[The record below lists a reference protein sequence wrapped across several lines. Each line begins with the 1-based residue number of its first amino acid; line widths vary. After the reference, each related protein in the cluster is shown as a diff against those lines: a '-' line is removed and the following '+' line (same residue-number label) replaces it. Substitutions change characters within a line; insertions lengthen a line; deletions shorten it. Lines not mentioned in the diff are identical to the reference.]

1 MQTAIR
7 LILQSDKQRITQ
19 AIIQDKMIKDNLKD
33 DLAGSDVKQQ
43 LDNIFKE
50 NLNLAGKFDFSQIA
64 TLTTEINNAN
74 RIFIIAAGRSGFSM
88 RSTAMRL
95 MHLGLNVFFVG
106 DTTTPA
112 ISKGDLLIA
121 ASGSGTTSSIVRAA
135 EKSVSAGATVVALS
149 TNAISPLAALAKHI
163 ILIPAA
169 EKEDH
174 GGDLSKQYAGS
185 LFEQFLLLLLDA
197 VFQSLWKIDG
207 TPAEELWKRHA
218 NME

>member
-1 MQTAIR
+1 MVKENTTIDAQP
-7 LILQSDKQRITQ
+7 
-19 AIIQDKMIKDNLKD
+19 
-33 DLAGSDVKQQ
+33 SDVKHQ
-43 LDNIFKE
+43 LENILKE
-50 NLNLAGKFDFSQIA
+50 NFNLASKMDYSQIPA
-64 TLTTEINNAN
+64 LITEINNAN

-95 MHLGLNVFFVG
+95 MHLGLQVFFVG

-112 ISKGDLLIA
+112 ISKGDLLLA
-121 ASGSGTTSSIVRAA
+121 ASGSGTTSTIVRAA
-135 EKSVSAGATVVALS
+135 EKSVSAGATVVAIS
-149 TNAISPLAALAKHI
+149 TNASSPLSALAKHVI
-163 ILIPAA
+163 IIPAA

-174 GGDLSKQYAGS
+174 GGNLSIQYAGS

>member
-1 MQTAIR
+1 MV
-7 LILQSDKQRITQ
+7 
-19 AIIQDKMIKDNLKD
+19 KDNTQVG
-33 DLAGSDVKQQ
+33 AQTSDVKLQME
-43 LDNIFKE
+43 NILNE
-50 NLNLAGKFDFSQIA
+50 NLNLASKMDYSQIP
-64 TLTTEINNAN
+64 TLITEINNAN
-74 RIFIIAAGRSGFSM
+74 RIFIIAAGRSGLSM

-95 MHLGLNVFFVG
+95 MHLGLQVFFVG

-112 ISKGDLLIA
+112 ISKGDLLLA
-121 ASGSGTTSSIVRAA
+121 ASGSGTTSTIVRAA
-135 EKSVSAGATVVALS
+135 EKSVGAGATVVALS
-149 TNAISPLAALAKHI
+149 TNATSPLSALAKHVI
-163 ILIPAA
+163 IIPAA

-174 GGDLSKQYAGS
+174 GGNLSIQYAGS

>member
-1 MQTAIR
+1 MV
-7 LILQSDKQRITQ
+7 
-19 AIIQDKMIKDNLKD
+19 KDNTEV
-33 DLAGSDVKQQ
+33 GTQPSDIKQQ
-43 LDNIFKE
+43 LDNILKE
-50 NLNLAGKFDFSQIA
+50 NYNLANKLDYSNIA
-64 TLTTEINNAN
+64 TLITAINTAN

-112 ISKGDLLIA
+112 ITKGDLLIA
-121 ASGSGTTSSIVRAA
+121 ASGSGTTSIIVRAA
-135 EKSVSAGATVVALS
+135 QKSISAGATVVALS
-149 TNAISPLAALAKHI
+149 TNPTSPLAAFATHVI
-163 ILIPAA
+163 IIPAA
-169 EKEDH
+169 EKQDH
-174 GGDLSKQYAGS
+174 DGEISIQYAGS
-185 LFEQFLLLLLDA
+185 LFEQFLLLLFDA

>member
-1 MQTAIR
+1 MVKENTAIDA
-7 LILQSDKQRITQ
+7 QP
-19 AIIQDKMIKDNLKD
+19 
-33 DLAGSDVKQQ
+33 SDVKHQ
-43 LDNIFKE
+43 LENILKE
-50 NLNLAGKFDFSQIA
+50 NFNLASKMDYSQIP
-64 TLTTEINNAN
+64 TLITEINKAN

-95 MHLGLNVFFVG
+95 MHLGLQVFFVG

-112 ISKGDLLIA
+112 ITKGDLLIA
-121 ASGSGTTSSIVRAA
+121 ASGSGTTSTIVRAA
-135 EKSVSAGATVVALS
+135 EKSVNAGATVVALS
-149 TNAISPLAALAKHI
+149 TNATSPLAALAKHVI
-163 ILIPAA
+163 IIPAA

-174 GGDLSKQYAGS
+174 GGNLSIQYAGS

-207 TPAEELWKRHA
+207 TPAEELWKRHS

>member
-1 MQTAIR
+1 MVKENTAIDA
-7 LILQSDKQRITQ
+7 QP
-19 AIIQDKMIKDNLKD
+19 
-33 DLAGSDVKQQ
+33 SDVKHQ
-43 LDNIFKE
+43 LENILKE
-50 NLNLAGKFDFSQIA
+50 NFNLASKMDYSQIP
-64 TLTTEINNAN
+64 TLITEINKAN

-95 MHLGLNVFFVG
+95 MHLGLQVFFVG

-112 ISKGDLLIA
+112 ITKGDLLIA
-121 ASGSGTTSSIVRAA
+121 ASGSGTTSTIVRAA

-149 TNAISPLAALAKHI
+149 TNATSPLAALAKHVI
-163 ILIPAA
+163 IIPAA

-174 GGDLSKQYAGS
+174 GGNLSIQYAGS